1 MMQYQSINEN
11 TFVIKIKRG
20 EKIIESLQKF
30 CQKEKVVNGF
40 FYGLGAVDWVKL
52 GEYNVSTKK
61 YHEVEFNKEMELTNI
76 TGNVADF
83 PDGIII
89 HSHATVSDHDM
100 QAFGG
105 HLADGRVSGTA
116 EIYLTKFDT
125 NITKKYDEETGLKLM
140 ELNETL

>member
-1 MMQYQSINEN
+1 MQYQSINKN

-30 CQKEKVVNGF
+30 CKAEEIINAF
-40 FYGLGAVDWVKL
+40 FYGLGALDWVKL

-61 YHEVEFNKEMELTNI
+61 YHEVEFSKEMELTNI
-76 TGNVADF
+76 TGNVANSQ
-83 PDGIII
+83 DGIII

-116 EIYLTKFDT
+116 EIFLTKLDSK
-125 NITKKYDEETGLKLM
+125 IAKKYDEETGLKLM
-140 ELNETL
+140 ELEIEI

>member
-1 MMQYQSINEN
+1 MQYQKITDNN
-11 TFVIKIKRG
+11 FVIKIKRG
-20 EKIIESLQKF
+20 EKIVESLQKF
-30 CQKEKVVNGF
+30 CKELKVINAF

-105 HLADGRVSGTA
+105 HLVDGRVSGTA
-116 EIYLTKFDT
+116 EIYLTKFDS
-125 NITKKYDEETGLKLM
+125 NIVKKYDEETGLKLM
-140 ELNETL
+140 ELEKEI